1 MKNDGKIK
9 LETLVDKMMVEPN
22 HNPRDHSFRFFVNE
36 YPEAVHEAFDF
47 PGKYKRKLDLNMLT
61 ATNRPLEMDC
71 AQLIDPKDDIT
82 CTSTINVEHQTYPIE
97 NKIDAIYDYKIG
109 LIHQNNIPSNSVVMR
124 NMDLG
129 GESILCESHDQ
140 TFKLR
145 VNRVTFEKIS
155 KRIKILNDKIENN
168 RKLSLEELMY
178 FPYIAIFVDEN
189 HAKESMKE
197 LTTLFTKINHISSRV
212 EIILHQ
218 HLKNLIRFHFNDN
231 DDECKE
237 MLTMLT
243 RPLYEKDYEALT
255 YKESAELRMK
265 ELELKMEQKDQQM
278 QKYMEFAEKQMND
291 KDKQL
296 EQYRE
301 FAEKQMADKDL
312 EIEHLLKEIDN
323 LKRLNSK

>member
-71 AQLIDPKDDIT
+71 AQLIDPKDNIT

-109 LIHQNNIPSNSVVMR
+109 LIHQNNIPSNSVVMT

-168 RKLSLEELMY
+168 QKLSLNELMY
-178 FPYIAIFVDEN
+178 FAYIAIFVDEN
-189 HAKESMKE
+189 HAKDTMEKLSLLFAEIGQIDFTVE
-197 LTTLFTKINHISSRV
+197 LD
-212 EIILHQ
+212 LHQ
-218 HLKNLIRFHFNDN
+218 ILKSMIKFHFR
-231 DDECKE
+231 DDEDFCKE
-237 MLTMLT
+237 MLIMISKS
-243 RPLYEKDYEALT
+243 LYSNDYEGLIYKERSELQIKELNQLLDETSQQLDEKDL
-255 YKESAELRMK
+255 
-265 ELELKMEQKDQQM
+265 Q
-278 QKYMEFAEKQMND
+278 
-291 KDKQL
+291 
-296 EQYRE
+296 
-301 FAEKQMADKDL
+301 
-312 EIEHLLKEIDN
+312 IEHLFGRE
-323 LKRLNSK
+323 

>member
-71 AQLIDPKDDIT
+71 AQLIDPKDNIT

-109 LIHQNNIPSNSVVMR
+109 LIHQNNIPSNSVVMT

-168 RKLSLEELMY
+168 QKLSLNELMY
-178 FPYIAIFVDEN
+178 FAYIAIFVDEN
-189 HAKESMKE
+189 HAKGTMEKLSLLFAEIGQIDFTVE
-197 LTTLFTKINHISSRV
+197 LD
-212 EIILHQ
+212 LHQ
-218 HLKNLIRFHFNDN
+218 ILKSMIKFHFR
-231 DDECKE
+231 DDEDFCKE
-237 MLTMLT
+237 MLIMISKS
-243 RPLYEKDYEALT
+243 LYSNDYEGLT
-255 YKESAELRMK
+255 YKERSELQIK
-265 ELELKMEQKDQQM
+265 ELNQLLDETSQQLD
-278 QKYMEFAEKQMND
+278 E
-291 KDKQL
+291 
-296 EQYRE
+296 
-301 FAEKQMADKDL
+301 KDL
-312 EIEHLLKEIDN
+312 QIEHLLEENKK
-323 LKRLNSK
+323 LKGLNGIK

>member
-22 HNPRDHSFRFFVNE
+22 HNPRDYSFRFFVNE

-71 AQLIDPKDDIT
+71 AQLIDPKDNIT

-109 LIHQNNIPSNSVVMR
+109 LIHQNNIPSNSVVMT

-129 GESILCESHDQ
+129 GESILCESNDQ

-168 RKLSLEELMY
+168 QKLSLNELMY
-178 FPYIAIFVDEN
+178 FAYIAIFVDEN
-189 HAKESMKE
+189 HAKDTMEKLSLLFAEIGQIDFTVE
-197 LTTLFTKINHISSRV
+197 LD
-212 EIILHQ
+212 LHQ
-218 HLKNLIRFHFNDN
+218 ILKSMIKFHFR
-231 DDECKE
+231 DDEDFCKE
-237 MLTMLT
+237 MLIMISKS
-243 RPLYEKDYEALT
+243 LYSNDYEGLT
-255 YKESAELRMK
+255 YKERSELQIK
-265 ELELKMEQKDQQM
+265 ELNQLLDETSQQLD
-278 QKYMEFAEKQMND
+278 E
-291 KDKQL
+291 
-296 EQYRE
+296 
-301 FAEKQMADKDL
+301 KDL
-312 EIEHLLKEIDN
+312 QIEHLLEENKK
-323 LKRLNSK
+323 LKGLNGMK

>member
-47 PGKYKRKLDLNMLT
+47 PVKYKRKLDLNMLT

-71 AQLIDPKDDIT
+71 AQLIDPKDNIT

-109 LIHQNNIPSNSVVMR
+109 LIHQNNIPSNSVVMT

-168 RKLSLEELMY
+168 QKLSLNELMY
-178 FPYIAIFVDEN
+178 FAYIAIFVDEN
-189 HAKESMKE
+189 HAKDTMEKLSLLFAEIGQIDFTVE
-197 LTTLFTKINHISSRV
+197 LD
-212 EIILHQ
+212 LHQ
-218 HLKNLIRFHFNDN
+218 ILKSMIKFHFR
-231 DDECKE
+231 DDEDFCKE
-237 MLTMLT
+237 MLIMISKS
-243 RPLYEKDYEALT
+243 LYSNDYEGLIYKERSELQIKELNQLLDETSQQLDEKDL
-255 YKESAELRMK
+255 
-265 ELELKMEQKDQQM
+265 Q
-278 QKYMEFAEKQMND
+278 
-291 KDKQL
+291 
-296 EQYRE
+296 
-301 FAEKQMADKDL
+301 
-312 EIEHLLKEIDN
+312 IEHLLEENKK
-323 LKRLNSK
+323 LKGLNGMK

>member
-71 AQLIDPKDDIT
+71 AQLIDPKDNIT

-109 LIHQNNIPSNSVVMR
+109 LIHQNNIPSNSVVMT

-168 RKLSLEELMY
+168 QKLSLNELMY
-178 FPYIAIFVDEN
+178 FAYIAIFVDEN
-189 HAKESMKE
+189 HAKDTMEKLSLLFAEIGQIDFTVE
-197 LTTLFTKINHISSRV
+197 LD
-212 EIILHQ
+212 LHQ
-218 HLKNLIRFHFNDN
+218 ILKSMIKFHFR
-231 DDECKE
+231 DDEDFCKE
-237 MLTMLT
+237 MLIMISKS
-243 RPLYEKDYEALT
+243 LYSNDYEGFT
-255 YKESAELRMK
+255 YKERSELQIK
-265 ELELKMEQKDQQM
+265 ELNQLLDETSQQLD
-278 QKYMEFAEKQMND
+278 E
-291 KDKQL
+291 
-296 EQYRE
+296 
-301 FAEKQMADKDL
+301 KDL
-312 EIEHLLKEIDN
+312 QIEHLLEENKK
-323 LKRLNSK
+323 LKGLNGMK

>member
-71 AQLIDPKDDIT
+71 AQLIDPKDNIT

-109 LIHQNNIPSNSVVMR
+109 LIHQNNIPSNSVVMT

-129 GESILCESHDQ
+129 WESILCESHDQ

-168 RKLSLEELMY
+168 QKLSLNELMY
-178 FPYIAIFVDEN
+178 FAYIAIFVDEN
-189 HAKESMKE
+189 HAKDTMEKLSLLFAEIGQIDFTVE
-197 LTTLFTKINHISSRV
+197 LD
-212 EIILHQ
+212 LHQ
-218 HLKNLIRFHFNDN
+218 ILKSMIKFHFR
-231 DDECKE
+231 DDEDFCKE
-237 MLTMLT
+237 MLIMISKS
-243 RPLYEKDYEALT
+243 LYSNDYEGLIYKERSELQIKELNQLLDETSQQLDEKDL
-255 YKESAELRMK
+255 
-265 ELELKMEQKDQQM
+265 Q
-278 QKYMEFAEKQMND
+278 
-291 KDKQL
+291 
-296 EQYRE
+296 
-301 FAEKQMADKDL
+301 
-312 EIEHLLKEIDN
+312 IEHLLEENKK
-323 LKRLNSK
+323 LKGLNGMK

>member
-71 AQLIDPKDDIT
+71 AQLIDPKDNIT

-109 LIHQNNIPSNSVVMR
+109 LIHQNNIPSNSVVMT

-168 RKLSLEELMY
+168 QKLSLNELMY
-178 FPYIAIFVDEN
+178 FAYIAIFVDEN
-189 HAKESMKE
+189 HAKDTMEKLSLLFAEIGQIDFTVE
-197 LTTLFTKINHISSRV
+197 LD
-212 EIILHQ
+212 LHQ
-218 HLKNLIRFHFNDN
+218 ILKSMIKFHFR
-231 DDECKE
+231 DDEDFCKE
-237 MLTMLT
+237 MLIMISKS
-243 RPLYEKDYEALT
+243 LYSNDYEGLT
-255 YKESAELRMK
+255 YKERSELQIK
-265 ELELKMEQKDQQM
+265 ELNQLLDETSQQLD
-278 QKYMEFAEKQMND
+278 E
-291 KDKQL
+291 
-296 EQYRE
+296 
-301 FAEKQMADKDL
+301 KDL
-312 EIEHLLKEIDN
+312 QIEHLLEENKK
-323 LKRLNSK
+323 LKGLNGMK

>member
-61 ATNRPLEMDC
+61 ATNMPLEMDC
-71 AQLIDPKDDIT
+71 AQLIDPKDNIT

-109 LIHQNNIPSNSVVMR
+109 LIHQNNIPSNSVVMT

-168 RKLSLEELMY
+168 QKLSLNELMY
-178 FPYIAIFVDEN
+178 FAYIAIFVDEN
-189 HAKESMKE
+189 HAKDTMEKLSLLFAEIGQIDFTVE
-197 LTTLFTKINHISSRV
+197 LD
-212 EIILHQ
+212 LHQ
-218 HLKNLIRFHFNDN
+218 ILKSMIKFHFR
-231 DDECKE
+231 DDEDFCKE
-237 MLTMLT
+237 MLIMISKS
-243 RPLYEKDYEALT
+243 LYSNDYEGLT
-255 YKESAELRMK
+255 YKERSELQIK
-265 ELELKMEQKDQQM
+265 ELNQLLDETCQQLD
-278 QKYMEFAEKQMND
+278 E
-291 KDKQL
+291 
-296 EQYRE
+296 
-301 FAEKQMADKDL
+301 KDL
-312 EIEHLLKEIDN
+312 QIEHLLEENKK
-323 LKRLNSK
+323 LKGLNGIK

>member
-22 HNPRDHSFRFFVNE
+22 HNPRDYSFRFFVNE

-71 AQLIDPKDDIT
+71 AQLIDPKDNIT

-109 LIHQNNIPSNSVVMR
+109 LIHQNNIPSNSVVMT

-168 RKLSLEELMY
+168 QKLSLNELMY
-178 FPYIAIFVDEN
+178 FAYIAIFVDEN
-189 HAKESMKE
+189 HAKDTMEKLSLLFAEIGQIDFTVE
-197 LTTLFTKINHISSRV
+197 LD
-212 EIILHQ
+212 LHQ
-218 HLKNLIRFHFNDN
+218 ILKSMIKFHFR
-231 DDECKE
+231 DDEDFCKE
-237 MLTMLT
+237 MLIMISKS
-243 RPLYEKDYEALT
+243 LYSNDYEGLT
-255 YKESAELRMK
+255 YKERSELQIK
-265 ELELKMEQKDQQM
+265 ELNQQLD
-278 QKYMEFAEKQMND
+278 E
-291 KDKQL
+291 
-296 EQYRE
+296 
-301 FAEKQMADKDL
+301 KDL
-312 EIEHLLKEIDN
+312 QIEHLLEENKK
-323 LKRLNSK
+323 LKGLNGMK

>member
-71 AQLIDPKDDIT
+71 AQLIDPKDNIT

-109 LIHQNNIPSNSVVMR
+109 LIHQNNIPSNSVVMT

-168 RKLSLEELMY
+168 QKLSLNELMY
-178 FPYIAIFVDEN
+178 FAYIAIFVDEN
-189 HAKESMKE
+189 HAKDTMEKLSLLFAEIGQIDFTVE
-197 LTTLFTKINHISSRV
+197 LD
-212 EIILHQ
+212 LHQ
-218 HLKNLIRFHFNDN
+218 ILKSMIKFHFR
-231 DDECKE
+231 DDEDFCKE
-237 MLTMLT
+237 MLIMISKS
-243 RPLYEKDYEALT
+243 LYSNDYEGLINKERSELQIKELNQLLDETSQQLDEKDL
-255 YKESAELRMK
+255 
-265 ELELKMEQKDQQM
+265 Q
-278 QKYMEFAEKQMND
+278 
-291 KDKQL
+291 
-296 EQYRE
+296 
-301 FAEKQMADKDL
+301 
-312 EIEHLLKEIDN
+312 IEHLLEENKK
-323 LKRLNSK
+323 LKGLNGMK

>member
-71 AQLIDPKDDIT
+71 AQLIDPKDNIT

-109 LIHQNNIPSNSVVMR
+109 LIHQNNIPSNSVVMT

-129 GESILCESHDQ
+129 GESILCESNDQ

-168 RKLSLEELMY
+168 QKLSLNELMY
-178 FPYIAIFVDEN
+178 FAYIAIFVDEN
-189 HAKESMKE
+189 HAKDTMEKLSLLFAEIGQIDFTVE
-197 LTTLFTKINHISSRV
+197 LD
-212 EIILHQ
+212 LHQ
-218 HLKNLIRFHFNDN
+218 ILKSMIKFHFR
-231 DDECKE
+231 DDEDFCKE
-237 MLTMLT
+237 MLIMISKS
-243 RPLYEKDYEALT
+243 LYSNDYEGLIYKERSELQIKELNQLLDETSQQLDERNQQLDEKDL
-255 YKESAELRMK
+255 
-265 ELELKMEQKDQQM
+265 Q
-278 QKYMEFAEKQMND
+278 
-291 KDKQL
+291 
-296 EQYRE
+296 
-301 FAEKQMADKDL
+301 
-312 EIEHLLKEIDN
+312 IEHLLEENKK
-323 LKRLNSK
+323 LKGLNGMK

>member
-71 AQLIDPKDDIT
+71 AQLIDPKDNIT

-109 LIHQNNIPSNSVVMR
+109 LIHQNNIPSNSVVMT

-168 RKLSLEELMY
+168 QKLSLNELMY
-178 FPYIAIFVDEN
+178 FAYIAIFVDEN
-189 HAKESMKE
+189 HAKDTMEKLSMLFAEIGQIDFTVE
-197 LTTLFTKINHISSRV
+197 LD
-212 EIILHQ
+212 LHQ
-218 HLKNLIRFHFNDN
+218 ILKSMIKFHFR
-231 DDECKE
+231 DDEDFCKE
-237 MLTMLT
+237 MLIMISKS
-243 RPLYEKDYEALT
+243 LYSNDYEGLI
-255 YKESAELRMK
+255 YKKSSELQIK
-265 ELELKMEQKDQQM
+265 ELILSWM
-278 QKYMEFAEKQMND
+278 
-291 KDKQL
+291 
-296 EQYRE
+296 RR
-301 FAEKQMADKDL
+301 
-312 EIEHLLKEIDN
+312 IC
-323 LKRLNSK
+323 RLNIFWKRIRN

>member
-47 PGKYKRKLDLNMLT
+47 PGKYKRILDLNMLT

-71 AQLIDPKDDIT
+71 AQLIDPKDNIT

-109 LIHQNNIPSNSVVMR
+109 LIHQNNIPSNSVVMT

-168 RKLSLEELMY
+168 QKLSLNELMY
-178 FPYIAIFVDEN
+178 FAYIAIFVDEN
-189 HAKESMKE
+189 HAKDTMEKLSLLFAEIGQIDFTVE
-197 LTTLFTKINHISSRV
+197 LD
-212 EIILHQ
+212 LHQ
-218 HLKNLIRFHFNDN
+218 ILKSMIKFHFR
-231 DDECKE
+231 DDEDFCKE
-237 MLTMLT
+237 MLIMISKS
-243 RPLYEKDYEALT
+243 LYSNDYEGLIYKERSELQIKELNQLLDETSQQLDEKDL
-255 YKESAELRMK
+255 
-265 ELELKMEQKDQQM
+265 Q
-278 QKYMEFAEKQMND
+278 
-291 KDKQL
+291 
-296 EQYRE
+296 
-301 FAEKQMADKDL
+301 
-312 EIEHLLKEIDN
+312 IEHLLEENKK
-323 LKRLNSK
+323 LKGLNGMK

>member
-61 ATNRPLEMDC
+61 ATYRPLEMDC
-71 AQLIDPKDDIT
+71 AQLIDPKDNIT

-109 LIHQNNIPSNSVVMR
+109 LIHQNNIPSNSVVMT

-155 KRIKILNDKIENN
+155 KRIKILNDEIENN
-168 RKLSLEELMY
+168 
-178 FPYIAIFVDEN
+178 
-189 HAKESMKE
+189 
-197 LTTLFTKINHISSRV
+197 
-212 EIILHQ
+212 
-218 HLKNLIRFHFNDN
+218 
-231 DDECKE
+231 
-237 MLTMLT
+237 
-243 RPLYEKDYEALT
+243 
-255 YKESAELRMK
+255 
-265 ELELKMEQKDQQM
+265 
-278 QKYMEFAEKQMND
+278 
-291 KDKQL
+291 
-296 EQYRE
+296 
-301 FAEKQMADKDL
+301 
-312 EIEHLLKEIDN
+312 
-323 LKRLNSK
+323 

>member
-71 AQLIDPKDDIT
+71 AQLIDPKDNIT

-109 LIHQNNIPSNSVVMR
+109 LIHKNNIPSNSVVMT

-168 RKLSLEELMY
+168 QKLSLNELMY
-178 FPYIAIFVDEN
+178 FAYIAIFVDEN
-189 HAKESMKE
+189 HAKDTMEKLSLLFAEIGQIDFTVE
-197 LTTLFTKINHISSRV
+197 LD
-212 EIILHQ
+212 LHQ
-218 HLKNLIRFHFNDN
+218 ILKSMIKFHFR
-231 DDECKE
+231 DDEDFCKE
-237 MLTMLT
+237 MLIMISKS
-243 RPLYEKDYEALT
+243 LYSNDYEGLT
-255 YKESAELRMK
+255 YKERSELQIK
-265 ELELKMEQKDQQM
+265 ELNQLLDETSQQLD
-278 QKYMEFAEKQMND
+278 E
-291 KDKQL
+291 
-296 EQYRE
+296 
-301 FAEKQMADKDL
+301 KDL
-312 EIEHLLKEIDN
+312 QIEHLLEENKK
-323 LKRLNSK
+323 LKGLNGMK

>member
-109 LIHQNNIPSNSVVMR
+109 LIHQNNIPSNSVVMT

-168 RKLSLEELMY
+168 QKLSLNELMY
-178 FPYIAIFVDEN
+178 FAYIAIFVDEN
-189 HAKESMKE
+189 HAKDTMEKLSLLFAEIGQIDFTVE
-197 LTTLFTKINHISSRV
+197 LD
-212 EIILHQ
+212 LHQ
-218 HLKNLIRFHFNDN
+218 ILKSMIKFHFR
-231 DDECKE
+231 DDEDFCKE
-237 MLTMLT
+237 MLIMISKS
-243 RPLYEKDYEALT
+243 LYSNDYEGLIYKERSELQIKELNQLLDETSQQLDEKDL
-255 YKESAELRMK
+255 
-265 ELELKMEQKDQQM
+265 Q
-278 QKYMEFAEKQMND
+278 
-291 KDKQL
+291 
-296 EQYRE
+296 
-301 FAEKQMADKDL
+301 
-312 EIEHLLKEIDN
+312 IEHLLEENKK
-323 LKRLNSK
+323 LKGLNGMK

>member
-109 LIHQNNIPSNSVVMR
+109 LIHQNNIPSNSVVMT

-168 RKLSLEELMY
+168 QKLSLNELMY
-178 FPYIAIFVDEN
+178 FAYIAIFVDEN
-189 HAKESMKE
+189 HAKDSMEKLSLLFAEIGQIDFTVE
-197 LTTLFTKINHISSRV
+197 LD
-212 EIILHQ
+212 LHQ
-218 HLKNLIRFHFNDN
+218 ILKSMIKFHFR
-231 DDECKE
+231 DDEDFCKE
-237 MLTMLT
+237 MLIMISKS
-243 RPLYEKDYEALT
+243 LYSNDYEGLT
-255 YKESAELRMK
+255 YKERSELQIK
-265 ELELKMEQKDQQM
+265 EL
-278 QKYMEFAEKQMND
+278 N
-291 KDKQL
+291 QL
-296 EQYRE
+296 LDET
-301 FAEKQMADKDL
+301 
-312 EIEHLLKEIDN
+312 
-323 LKRLNSK
+323 S

>member
-71 AQLIDPKDDIT
+71 AQLIDPKDNIT

-109 LIHQNNIPSNSVVMR
+109 LIHQNNIPSNSVVMT

-168 RKLSLEELMY
+168 QKLSLNELMY
-178 FPYIAIFVDEN
+178 FAYIAIFVDEN
-189 HAKESMKE
+189 HAKDTMEKLSLLFAEIGQIDFTVE
-197 LTTLFTKINHISSRV
+197 LD
-212 EIILHQ
+212 LHQ
-218 HLKNLIRFHFNDN
+218 ILKSMIKFHFR
-231 DDECKE
+231 DDEDFCKE
-237 MLTMLT
+237 MLIMISKS
-243 RPLYEKDYEALT
+243 LYSNDYEGLIYKERSELQIKELNQLLDETSQQLDEKDL
-255 YKESAELRMK
+255 
-265 ELELKMEQKDQQM
+265 Q
-278 QKYMEFAEKQMND
+278 
-291 KDKQL
+291 
-296 EQYRE
+296 
-301 FAEKQMADKDL
+301 
-312 EIEHLLKEIDN
+312 IEHLLEENKK
-323 LKRLNSK
+323 LKGLKGMK

>member
-22 HNPRDHSFRFFVNE
+22 HNPRDYSFRFFVNE

-71 AQLIDPKDDIT
+71 AQLIDPKDNIT

-109 LIHQNNIPSNSVVMR
+109 LIHQNNIPSNSVVMT

-168 RKLSLEELMY
+168 QKLSLNELMY
-178 FPYIAIFVDEN
+178 FAYIAIFVDEN
-189 HAKESMKE
+189 HAKDTMEKLSLLFAEIGQIDFTVE
-197 LTTLFTKINHISSRV
+197 LD
-212 EIILHQ
+212 LHQ
-218 HLKNLIRFHFNDN
+218 ILKSMIKFHFR
-231 DDECKE
+231 DDEDFCKE
-237 MLTMLT
+237 MLIMISKS
-243 RPLYEKDYEALT
+243 LYSNDYEGLT
-255 YKESAELRMK
+255 YKERSELQIK
-265 ELELKMEQKDQQM
+265 ELNQLLDETSQQLD
-278 QKYMEFAEKQMND
+278 E
-291 KDKQL
+291 
-296 EQYRE
+296 
-301 FAEKQMADKDL
+301 KDL
-312 EIEHLLKEIDN
+312 QIEHLLEENKK
-323 LKRLNSK
+323 LKGLNGMK

>member
-1 MKNDGKIK
+1 VIIVLGF
-9 LETLVDKMMVEPN
+9 L
-22 HNPRDHSFRFFVNE
+22 NE

-71 AQLIDPKDDIT
+71 AQLIDPKDNIT

-109 LIHQNNIPSNSVVMR
+109 LIHQNNIPSNSVVMT

-168 RKLSLEELMY
+168 QKLSLNELMY
-178 FPYIAIFVDEN
+178 FAYIAIFVDEN
-189 HAKESMKE
+189 HAKDTMEKLSLLFAEIGQIDFTVE
-197 LTTLFTKINHISSRV
+197 LD
-212 EIILHQ
+212 LHQ
-218 HLKNLIRFHFNDN
+218 ILKSMIKFHFR
-231 DDECKE
+231 DDEDFCKE
-237 MLTMLT
+237 MLIMISKS
-243 RPLYEKDYEALT
+243 LYSNDYEGFT
-255 YKESAELRMK
+255 YKERSELQIK
-265 ELELKMEQKDQQM
+265 ELNQLLDETSQQLD
-278 QKYMEFAEKQMND
+278 E
-291 KDKQL
+291 
-296 EQYRE
+296 
-301 FAEKQMADKDL
+301 KDL
-312 EIEHLLKEIDN
+312 QIEHLLEENKK
-323 LKRLNSK
+323 LKGLNGMK

>member
-71 AQLIDPKDDIT
+71 AQLIDPKDNIT

-109 LIHQNNIPSNSVVMR
+109 LIHQNNIPSNSVVMT

-168 RKLSLEELMY
+168 QKLSLNELMY
-178 FPYIAIFVDEN
+178 FAYIAIFVDEN
-189 HAKESMKE
+189 HAKDTMEKLSLLFAEIGQIDFTVE
-197 LTTLFTKINHISSRV
+197 LD
-212 EIILHQ
+212 LHQ
-218 HLKNLIRFHFNDN
+218 ILKSMIKFHFR
-231 DDECKE
+231 DDEDFCKE
-237 MLTMLT
+237 MLIMISKS
-243 RPLYEKDYEALT
+243 LYSNDYEGLT
-255 YKESAELRMK
+255 YKERSELQIK
-265 ELELKMEQKDQQM
+265 EL
-278 QKYMEFAEKQMND
+278 N
-291 KDKQL
+291 QL
-296 EQYRE
+296 LDE
-301 FAEKQMADKDL
+301 KDL
-312 EIEHLLKEIDN
+312 QIEHLLEENKK
-323 LKRLNSK
+323 LKGLNGMK

>member
-71 AQLIDPKDDIT
+71 AQLIDPKDNIT

-109 LIHQNNIPSNSVVMR
+109 LIHQNNIPSNSVVMT

-129 GESILCESHDQ
+129 GKSILCESHDQ

-168 RKLSLEELMY
+168 QKLSLNELMY
-178 FPYIAIFVDEN
+178 FAYIAIFVDEN
-189 HAKESMKE
+189 HAKDTMEKLSLLFAEIGQIDFTVE
-197 LTTLFTKINHISSRV
+197 LD
-212 EIILHQ
+212 LHQ
-218 HLKNLIRFHFNDN
+218 ILKSMIKFHFR
-231 DDECKE
+231 DDEDFCKE
-237 MLTMLT
+237 MLIMISKS
-243 RPLYEKDYEALT
+243 LYSNDYEGLT
-255 YKESAELRMK
+255 YKERSELQIK
-265 ELELKMEQKDQQM
+265 EL
-278 QKYMEFAEKQMND
+278 N
-291 KDKQL
+291 QL
-296 EQYRE
+296 LDET
-301 FAEKQMADKDL
+301 
-312 EIEHLLKEIDN
+312 
-323 LKRLNSK
+323 S

>member
-71 AQLIDPKDDIT
+71 AQLIDPKDNIT

-109 LIHQNNIPSNSVVMR
+109 LIHQNNIPSNSVVMT

-155 KRIKILNDKIENN
+155 KRLKILNDKIENN
-168 RKLSLEELMY
+168 QKLSLNELMY
-178 FPYIAIFVDEN
+178 FAYIAIFVDEN
-189 HAKESMKE
+189 HAKDTMEKLSLLFAEIGQIDFTVE
-197 LTTLFTKINHISSRV
+197 LD
-212 EIILHQ
+212 LHQ
-218 HLKNLIRFHFNDN
+218 ILKSMIKFHFR
-231 DDECKE
+231 DDEDFCKE
-237 MLTMLT
+237 MLIMISKS
-243 RPLYEKDYEALT
+243 LYSNDYEGLIYKERSELQIKELNQLLDETSQQLDEKDL
-255 YKESAELRMK
+255 
-265 ELELKMEQKDQQM
+265 Q
-278 QKYMEFAEKQMND
+278 
-291 KDKQL
+291 
-296 EQYRE
+296 
-301 FAEKQMADKDL
+301 
-312 EIEHLLKEIDN
+312 IEHLLEENKK
-323 LKRLNSK
+323 LKGLNGMK

>member
-22 HNPRDHSFRFFVNE
+22 HNPRDHSFRFFVNG

-71 AQLIDPKDDIT
+71 AQLIDPKDNIT

-109 LIHQNNIPSNSVVMR
+109 LIHQNNIPSNSVVMT

-168 RKLSLEELMY
+168 QKLSLNELMY
-178 FPYIAIFVDEN
+178 FAYIAIFVDEN
-189 HAKESMKE
+189 HAKDTMEKLSLLFAEIGQIDFTVE
-197 LTTLFTKINHISSRV
+197 LD
-212 EIILHQ
+212 LHQ
-218 HLKNLIRFHFNDN
+218 ILKSMIKFHFR
-231 DDECKE
+231 DDEDFCKE
-237 MLTMLT
+237 MLIMISKS
-243 RPLYEKDYEALT
+243 LYSNDYEGLT
-255 YKESAELRMK
+255 YKERSELQIK
-265 ELELKMEQKDQQM
+265 ELNQLLDETSQQLD
-278 QKYMEFAEKQMND
+278 E
-291 KDKQL
+291 
-296 EQYRE
+296 
-301 FAEKQMADKDL
+301 KDL
-312 EIEHLLKEIDN
+312 QIEHLLEENKK
-323 LKRLNSK
+323 LKGLNGMK

>member
-36 YPEAVHEAFDF
+36 YPEVVHEAFDF

-71 AQLIDPKDDIT
+71 AQLIDPKDNIT

-109 LIHQNNIPSNSVVMR
+109 LIHQNNIPSNSVVMT

-129 GESILCESHDQ
+129 GESILCESNDQ

-155 KRIKILNDKIENN
+155 KRIKILNDEIENN
-168 RKLSLEELMY
+168 
-178 FPYIAIFVDEN
+178 
-189 HAKESMKE
+189 
-197 LTTLFTKINHISSRV
+197 
-212 EIILHQ
+212 
-218 HLKNLIRFHFNDN
+218 
-231 DDECKE
+231 
-237 MLTMLT
+237 
-243 RPLYEKDYEALT
+243 
-255 YKESAELRMK
+255 
-265 ELELKMEQKDQQM
+265 
-278 QKYMEFAEKQMND
+278 
-291 KDKQL
+291 
-296 EQYRE
+296 
-301 FAEKQMADKDL
+301 
-312 EIEHLLKEIDN
+312 
-323 LKRLNSK
+323 

>member
-71 AQLIDPKDDIT
+71 AQLIDPKDNIT

-109 LIHQNNIPSNSVVMR
+109 LIHQNNIPSNSVVMT

-168 RKLSLEELMY
+168 QKLSLNELMY
-178 FPYIAIFVDEN
+178 FAYIAIFVDEN
-189 HAKESMKE
+189 HAKDTMEKLSLLFAEIGQIDFTVE
-197 LTTLFTKINHISSRV
+197 LD
-212 EIILHQ
+212 LHQ
-218 HLKNLIRFHFNDN
+218 ILKSMIKFHFR
-231 DDECKE
+231 DDEDFCKE
-237 MLTMLT
+237 MLIMISES
-243 RPLYEKDYEALT
+243 LYSNDYEGLT
-255 YKESAELRMK
+255 YKERSELQIK
-265 ELELKMEQKDQQM
+265 ELNQLLDETSQQLDERN
-278 QKYMEFAEKQMND
+278 Q
-291 KDKQL
+291 QL
-296 EQYRE
+296 DE
-301 FAEKQMADKDL
+301 KDL
-312 EIEHLLKEIDN
+312 QIEHLLEENKK
-323 LKRLNSK
+323 LKGLNG

>member
-71 AQLIDPKDDIT
+71 AQLIDPKDNIT

-109 LIHQNNIPSNSVVMR
+109 LIHQNNIPSNSVVMT

-168 RKLSLEELMY
+168 QKLSLNELMY
-178 FPYIAIFVDEN
+178 FAYIAIFVDEN
-189 HAKESMKE
+189 HAKDTMEKLSLLFAEIGQIDFTVE
-197 LTTLFTKINHISSRV
+197 LD
-212 EIILHQ
+212 LHQ
-218 HLKNLIRFHFNDN
+218 ILKSMIKFHFR
-231 DDECKE
+231 DDEDFCKE
-237 MLTMLT
+237 MLIMISKS
-243 RPLYEKDYEALT
+243 LYSNDYEGLT
-255 YKESAELRMK
+255 YKERSELQIK
-265 ELELKMEQKDQQM
+265 ELNQLLDETSQQLD
-278 QKYMEFAEKQMND
+278 E
-291 KDKQL
+291 
-296 EQYRE
+296 
-301 FAEKQMADKDL
+301 KDL
-312 EIEHLLKEIDN
+312 QIEHLLEENK
-323 LKRLNSK
+323 KLNGLNGMK

>member
-22 HNPRDHSFRFFVNE
+22 HNPRDYSFRFFVNE

-71 AQLIDPKDDIT
+71 AQLIDPKDNIT

-109 LIHQNNIPSNSVVMR
+109 LIHQNNIPSNSVVMT

-168 RKLSLEELMY
+168 QKLSLNELMY
-178 FPYIAIFVDEN
+178 FAYIAIFVDEN
-189 HAKESMKE
+189 HAKDTMEKLSLLFAEIGQIDFTVE
-197 LTTLFTKINHISSRV
+197 LD
-212 EIILHQ
+212 LHQ
-218 HLKNLIRFHFNDN
+218 ILKSMIKFHFR
-231 DDECKE
+231 DDEDFCKE
-237 MLTMLT
+237 MLIMISKS
-243 RPLYEKDYEALT
+243 LYSNDYEGLIYKERSELQIKELNQLLDETSQQLDEKDL
-255 YKESAELRMK
+255 
-265 ELELKMEQKDQQM
+265 Q
-278 QKYMEFAEKQMND
+278 
-291 KDKQL
+291 
-296 EQYRE
+296 
-301 FAEKQMADKDL
+301 
-312 EIEHLLKEIDN
+312 IEHLLEENKK
-323 LKRLNSK
+323 LKGLNGMK

>member
-22 HNPRDHSFRFFVNE
+22 HNPCDHSFRFFVNE

-71 AQLIDPKDDIT
+71 AQLIDPKDNIT

-109 LIHQNNIPSNSVVMR
+109 LIHQNNIPSNSVVMT

-168 RKLSLEELMY
+168 QKLSLNELMY
-178 FPYIAIFVDEN
+178 FAYIAIFVDEN
-189 HAKESMKE
+189 HAKDTMEKLSLLFAEIGQIDFTVE
-197 LTTLFTKINHISSRV
+197 LD
-212 EIILHQ
+212 LHQ
-218 HLKNLIRFHFNDN
+218 ILKSMIKFHFR
-231 DDECKE
+231 DDEDFCKE
-237 MLTMLT
+237 MLIMISKS
-243 RPLYEKDYEALT
+243 LYSNDYEGLT
-255 YKESAELRMK
+255 YKERSELQIK
-265 ELELKMEQKDQQM
+265 ELNQLLDETSQQLD
-278 QKYMEFAEKQMND
+278 E
-291 KDKQL
+291 
-296 EQYRE
+296 
-301 FAEKQMADKDL
+301 KDL
-312 EIEHLLKEIDN
+312 QIEHLLEENKK
-323 LKRLNSK
+323 LKGLNGMK

>member
-71 AQLIDPKDDIT
+71 AQLIDPKDNIT

-109 LIHQNNIPSNSVVMR
+109 LIHQNNIPSNSVVMT

-168 RKLSLEELMY
+168 QKLSLNELMY
-178 FPYIAIFVDEN
+178 FAYIAIFVDEN
-189 HAKESMKE
+189 HAKDTMEKLSLLFAEIGQIDFTVE
-197 LTTLFTKINHISSRV
+197 LD
-212 EIILHQ
+212 LHQ
-218 HLKNLIRFHFNDN
+218 ILKSMIKFHFR
-231 DDECKE
+231 DDEDFCKE
-237 MLTMLT
+237 MLIMISKS
-243 RPLYEKDYEALT
+243 LYSNDYEGLT
-255 YKESAELRMK
+255 YKERSELQIK
-265 ELELKMEQKDQQM
+265 ELNQLLDETCQQLD
-278 QKYMEFAEKQMND
+278 E
-291 KDKQL
+291 
-296 EQYRE
+296 
-301 FAEKQMADKDL
+301 KDL
-312 EIEHLLKEIDN
+312 QIEHLLEENKK
-323 LKRLNSK
+323 LKGLNGIK

>member
-71 AQLIDPKDDIT
+71 AQLIDPKDNIT
-82 CTSTINVEHQTYPIE
+82 CTSTINVEHQTYPID

-109 LIHQNNIPSNSVVMR
+109 LIHQNNIPSNSVVMT

-168 RKLSLEELMY
+168 QKLSLNELMY
-178 FPYIAIFVDEN
+178 FAYIAIFVDEN
-189 HAKESMKE
+189 HAKDTMEKLSLLFAEIGQIDFTVE
-197 LTTLFTKINHISSRV
+197 LD
-212 EIILHQ
+212 LHQ
-218 HLKNLIRFHFNDN
+218 ILKSMIKFHFR
-231 DDECKE
+231 DDEDFCKE
-237 MLTMLT
+237 MLIMISKS
-243 RPLYEKDYEALT
+243 LYSNDYEGLIYKERSELQIKELNQLLDETSQQLDEKDL
-255 YKESAELRMK
+255 
-265 ELELKMEQKDQQM
+265 Q
-278 QKYMEFAEKQMND
+278 
-291 KDKQL
+291 
-296 EQYRE
+296 
-301 FAEKQMADKDL
+301 
-312 EIEHLLKEIDN
+312 IEHLLEENKK
-323 LKRLNSK
+323 LKGLNGMK

>member
-71 AQLIDPKDDIT
+71 AQLIDPKDNIT

-109 LIHQNNIPSNSVVMR
+109 LIHQNNIPSNSVVMT

-168 RKLSLEELMY
+168 QKLSLNELMY
-178 FPYIAIFVDEN
+178 FAYIAIFVDEN
-189 HAKESMKE
+189 HAKDTMEKLSLLFAEIGQIDFTVE
-197 LTTLFTKINHISSRV
+197 LD
-212 EIILHQ
+212 LHQ
-218 HLKNLIRFHFNDN
+218 ILKSMIKFHFR
-231 DDECKE
+231 DDEDFCKE
-237 MLTMLT
+237 MLIMISKS
-243 RPLYEKDYEALT
+243 LYSNDYEGLT
-255 YKESAELRMK
+255 YKERSELQIK
-265 ELELKMEQKDQQM
+265 ELNQLLDETCQQLD
-278 QKYMEFAEKQMND
+278 E
-291 KDKQL
+291 
-296 EQYRE
+296 
-301 FAEKQMADKDL
+301 KDL
-312 EIEHLLKEIDN
+312 QIEHLLEENKK
-323 LKRLNSK
+323 LKGLNGMK

>member
-109 LIHQNNIPSNSVVMR
+109 LIHQNNIPSNSVVMT

-168 RKLSLEELMY
+168 QKLSLNELMY
-178 FPYIAIFVDEN
+178 FAYIAIFVDEN
-189 HAKESMKE
+189 HAKDTMEKLSLLFAEIGQIDFTVE
-197 LTTLFTKINHISSRV
+197 LD
-212 EIILHQ
+212 LHQ
-218 HLKNLIRFHFNDN
+218 ILKSMIKFHFR
-231 DDECKE
+231 DDEDFCKE
-237 MLTMLT
+237 MLIMISKS
-243 RPLYEKDYEALT
+243 LYSNDYEGLT
-255 YKESAELRMK
+255 YKERSELQIK
-265 ELELKMEQKDQQM
+265 ELNQLLDETSQQLD
-278 QKYMEFAEKQMND
+278 E
-291 KDKQL
+291 
-296 EQYRE
+296 
-301 FAEKQMADKDL
+301 KDL
-312 EIEHLLKEIDN
+312 QIEHLLEENKK
-323 LKRLNSK
+323 LKGLNGMK

>member
-47 PGKYKRKLDLNMLT
+47 PGKYKRKLVLNMLT

-71 AQLIDPKDDIT
+71 AQLIDPKDNIT

-109 LIHQNNIPSNSVVMR
+109 LIHQNNIPSNSVVMT

-168 RKLSLEELMY
+168 QKLSLNELMY
-178 FPYIAIFVDEN
+178 FAYIAIFVDEN
-189 HAKESMKE
+189 HAKDTMEKLSLLFAEIGQIDFTVE
-197 LTTLFTKINHISSRV
+197 LD
-212 EIILHQ
+212 LHQ
-218 HLKNLIRFHFNDN
+218 ILKSMIKFHFR
-231 DDECKE
+231 DDEDFCKE
-237 MLTMLT
+237 MLIMISKS
-243 RPLYEKDYEALT
+243 LYSNDYEGLT
-255 YKESAELRMK
+255 YKERSELQIK
-265 ELELKMEQKDQQM
+265 ELNQLLDETSQQLD
-278 QKYMEFAEKQMND
+278 E
-291 KDKQL
+291 
-296 EQYRE
+296 
-301 FAEKQMADKDL
+301 KDL
-312 EIEHLLKEIDN
+312 QIEHLLEENKK
-323 LKRLNSK
+323 LKGLNGMK

>member
-71 AQLIDPKDDIT
+71 AQLIDPKDNIT

-109 LIHQNNIPSNSVVMR
+109 LIHQNNIPSNSVVMT

-168 RKLSLEELMY
+168 QKLSLNELMY
-178 FPYIAIFVDEN
+178 FAYIAIFVDEN
-189 HAKESMKE
+189 HAKDTMEKLSLLFAEIGQIDFTVE
-197 LTTLFTKINHISSRV
+197 LD
-212 EIILHQ
+212 LHQ
-218 HLKNLIRFHFNDN
+218 ILKSMIKFHFR
-231 DDECKE
+231 DDEDFCKE
-237 MLTMLT
+237 MLIMISKS
-243 RPLYEKDYEALT
+243 LYSNDYEGLIYKERSELQIKELNQLLDETSQQLDEKDL
-255 YKESAELRMK
+255 
-265 ELELKMEQKDQQM
+265 Q
-278 QKYMEFAEKQMND
+278 
-291 KDKQL
+291 
-296 EQYRE
+296 
-301 FAEKQMADKDL
+301 
-312 EIEHLLKEIDN
+312 IEHLLEENQK
-323 LKRLNSK
+323 LKGLNGMK

>member
-71 AQLIDPKDDIT
+71 AQLIDPKDNIT

-109 LIHQNNIPSNSVVMR
+109 LIHQNNIPSNSVVMT

-129 GESILCESHDQ
+129 GESILCESNDQ

-168 RKLSLEELMY
+168 QKLSLNELMY
-178 FPYIAIFVDEN
+178 FAYIAIFVDEN
-189 HAKESMKE
+189 HAKDTMEKLSLLFAEIGQIDFTVE
-197 LTTLFTKINHISSRV
+197 LD
-212 EIILHQ
+212 LHQ
-218 HLKNLIRFHFNDN
+218 ILKSMIKFHFR
-231 DDECKE
+231 DDEDFCKE
-237 MLTMLT
+237 MLIMISKS
-243 RPLYEKDYEALT
+243 LYSNDYEGLIYKERSELQIKELNQLLDETSQQLDEKDL
-255 YKESAELRMK
+255 
-265 ELELKMEQKDQQM
+265 Q
-278 QKYMEFAEKQMND
+278 
-291 KDKQL
+291 
-296 EQYRE
+296 
-301 FAEKQMADKDL
+301 
-312 EIEHLLKEIDN
+312 IEHLLEENKK
-323 LKRLNSK
+323 LKGLNGMK

>member
-71 AQLIDPKDDIT
+71 AQLIDPKDNIT

-109 LIHQNNIPSNSVVMR
+109 LIHQNNIPSNSVVMT

-168 RKLSLEELMY
+168 QKLSLNELMY
-178 FPYIAIFVDEN
+178 FAYIAIFVDEN
-189 HAKESMKE
+189 HAKDTMEKLSLLFAEIGQIDFTVE
-197 LTTLFTKINHISSRV
+197 LD
-212 EIILHQ
+212 LHQ
-218 HLKNLIRFHFNDN
+218 ILKSMIKFHFR
-231 DDECKE
+231 DDEDFCKE
-237 MLTMLT
+237 MLIMISKS
-243 RPLYEKDYEALT
+243 LYSNDYEGLIYKERSELQIKELNQLLDETSQQLDEKDL
-255 YKESAELRMK
+255 
-265 ELELKMEQKDQQM
+265 Q
-278 QKYMEFAEKQMND
+278 
-291 KDKQL
+291 
-296 EQYRE
+296 
-301 FAEKQMADKDL
+301 
-312 EIEHLLKEIDN
+312 IEHLLEENKK
-323 LKRLNSK
+323 LKGLNGMK

>member
-1 MKNDGKIK
+1 MIIVLGF
-9 LETLVDKMMVEPN
+9 L
-22 HNPRDHSFRFFVNE
+22 NE

-71 AQLIDPKDDIT
+71 AQLIDPKDNIT

-109 LIHQNNIPSNSVVMR
+109 LIHQNNIPSNSVVMT

-168 RKLSLEELMY
+168 QKLSLNELMY
-178 FPYIAIFVDEN
+178 FAYIAIFVDEN
-189 HAKESMKE
+189 HAKDTMEKLSLLFAEIGQIDFTVE
-197 LTTLFTKINHISSRV
+197 LD
-212 EIILHQ
+212 LHQ
-218 HLKNLIRFHFNDN
+218 ILKSMIKFHFR
-231 DDECKE
+231 DDEDFCKE
-237 MLTMLT
+237 MLIMISKS
-243 RPLYEKDYEALT
+243 LYSNDYEGFT
-255 YKESAELRMK
+255 YKERSELQIK
-265 ELELKMEQKDQQM
+265 ELNQLLDETSQQLD
-278 QKYMEFAEKQMND
+278 E
-291 KDKQL
+291 
-296 EQYRE
+296 
-301 FAEKQMADKDL
+301 KDL
-312 EIEHLLKEIDN
+312 QIEHLLEENKK
-323 LKRLNSK
+323 LKGLNGMK